1 MGGKAVGLFA
11 ALFLALAPSFLQ
23 RSSLG
28 FFDTE
33 VPGVI
38 GLVLFIFLFLRSL
51 DANRSLRAS
60 LLYSL
65 GAAAALAYFIAG
77 WGAAYYLIGL
87 LCSVCLYSGLA
98 EEIQPKNAN

>member
-33 VPGVI
+33 VPGVL

-51 DANRSLRAS
+51 DS
-60 LLYSL
+60 
-65 GAAAALAYFIAG
+65 
-77 WGAAYYLIGL
+77 
-87 LCSVCLYSGLA
+87 
-98 EEIQPKNAN
+98 